1 MQNITI
7 AGRIGQDAETRAAG
21 DGNVCS
27 FSVAVDSRQGRE
39 KVTNWWRVSL
49 WGKRGDALA
58 QYLTKGSNVTVNGEF
73 SLTEYQGK
81 PQLNLRANEVS
92 LQGGGQ
98 PAGDRQPAQRQ
109 PARGGSGGG
118 FASDDLSDDVPF

>member
-1 MQNITI
+1 
-7 AGRIGQDAETRAAG
+7 
-21 DGNVCS
+21 
-27 FSVAVDSRQGRE
+27 
-39 KVTNWWRVSL
+39 VSL

-98 PAGDRQPAQRQ
+98 LAGDRQQAQRQ
-109 PARGGSGGG
+109 PARGGGGGG
-118 FASDDLSDDVPF
+118 FASDDLDDDVPFVTNGLAHEHRA